1 MTAPRDL
8 DAIFRAGRT
17 RRWHANAE
25 MVDTCDHT
33 DGHGGRVARL
43 ICALEPDASAALLR
57 AALAHDDGEQL
68 VGDVPG
74 DFKAANP
81 GFARTLDDLERSERI
96 RLWGAC
102 PVAALDDRERQL
114 LKLCDRLDALMWV
127 AWHRPALLARWD
139 WQRARGDVLAMAVSL
154 GFHEA
159 VWCQIAWVTSVE
171 VSQ

>member
-1 MTAPRDL
+1 MTVPRDL

-25 MVDTCDHT
+25 MVDTCDFT

-43 ICALEPDASAALLR
+43 ICALVPEPSAALLK

-81 GFARTLDDLERSERI
+81 GFARQLEDIERRERL
-96 RLWGAC
+96 RLWGVC
-102 PVAALDDRERQL
+102 PILPLSERERQL

-139 WQRARGDVLAMAVSL
+139 WQRDRGDVVAMAGALDL
-154 GFHEA
+154 GPEVIQA
-159 VWCQIAWVTSVE
+159 IVRVIGGE
-171 VSQ
+171 VSR